1 MSPRLTKN
9 EVATIL
15 RLLRKQEQH
24 RRNRGLRGGYV
35 PGPGQRNAD
44 LIAADY
50 LANLISKLEADNV

>member
-1 MSPRLTKN
+1 MSDRLTDN

-15 RLLRKQEQH
+15 RLLRKQEE
-24 RRNRGLRGGYV
+24 RRRRRGSSGGYV

-50 LANLISKLEADNV
+50 LANLISKVENYNG

>member
-1 MSPRLTKN
+1 MFDLTEN

-24 RRNRGLRGGYV
+24 RRTRGLRGGYV

-50 LANLISKLEADNV
+50 LANLISKVENHNG

>member
-1 MSPRLTKN
+1 MSDRLTDN

-15 RLLRKQEQH
+15 RLLRKQQE
-24 RRNRGLRGGYV
+24 RRRRRGLSGKYV

-50 LANLISKLEADNV
+50 LATLISKLEAFNV